1 MFLGGGNMS
10 ELAVNNENIG
20 EVLKYRDR
28 DITTRN
34 KWVSVEPDDVYIISP
49 ETESE
54 LKEYISDWLALCPNG
69 SVEKVKNYEKNLK
82 KNLNKNGYK
91 ISELQSLIVKARFVA
106 KIKKEYVLLQS
117 ELMKKA
123 HENINSEFKGY
134 TYLAEIARVL
144 DVFLEQSEKDNP
156 KLISICEN
164 KIPRRRV

>member
-10 ELAVNNENIG
+10 ELVVNNENID

-28 DITTRN
+28 DIATRN

-54 LKEYISDWLALCPNG
+54 LKEYINDWLSLCPNG
-69 SVEKVKNYEKNLK
+69 SAEKVKNYEKNLK

-91 ISELQSLIVKARFVA
+91 INELQSLIIRARFIA
-106 KIKKEYVLLQS
+106 KMKKEYVLLQS

-123 HENINSEFKGY
+123 HKKINSEFVGY

-144 DVFLEQSEKDNP
+144 EVFLEQSEKEHP

-164 KIPRRRV
+164 KTPRRRV